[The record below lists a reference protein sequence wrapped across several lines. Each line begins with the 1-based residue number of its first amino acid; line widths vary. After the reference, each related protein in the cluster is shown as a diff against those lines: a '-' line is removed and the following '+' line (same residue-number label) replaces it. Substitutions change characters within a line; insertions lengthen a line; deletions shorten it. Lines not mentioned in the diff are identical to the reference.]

1 MLDTLWILAQQA
13 EPLIRRLDPQTRAK
27 VLATL
32 AGLIILGIT
41 MIVLVWLGGRATRRY
56 MGIEAK
62 SRRRE
67 PGVSPDDWAHK
78 PLVPP
83 LEEMPTPESE

>member
-1 MLDTLWILAQQA
+1 MIHAAWLFAQQT

-27 VLATL
+27 VLAAL
-32 AGLIILGIT
+32 AGLIILGMA
-41 MIVLVWLGGRATRRY
+41 MIALTWLGGRATKRY
-56 MGIEAK
+56 MGISPK

-67 PGVSPDDWAHK
+67 SDLDPDDWAQK

-83 LEEMPTPESE
+83 LDDATHSESE